1 MKSILTVLFFTIGQ
15 ILNVLN
21 VPIEFFDDSD
31 MFRKA
36 YGTVIEQTYEGYEAE
51 DDVYIILVDG
61 ELFHIVG
68 DDLQVGDSITTWMLF
83 GQPTRTVY
91 GER

>member
-1 MKSILTVLFFTIGQ
+1 MNLFTAIFFTIGQ
-15 ILNVLN
+15 LLNILNV
-21 VPIEFFDDSD
+21 PTEFFDGSD
-31 MFRKA
+31 MFRKT

-51 DDVYIILVDG
+51 DDVYIVLVDG
-61 ELFHIVG
+61 ELFHIVA
-68 DDLQVGDSITTWMLF
+68 DDLQVGDSITTWTLF

>member
-1 MKSILTVLFFTIGQ
+1 MNLFTAIFFTIGQ
-15 ILNVLN
+15 LLNILNV
-21 VPIEFFDDSD
+21 PTEFFDGSD
-31 MFRKA
+31 MFQKA

-61 ELFHIVG
+61 ELFRIVG